1 MKGSAGIESHPVGG
15 ISLETDGGD
24 LVLKFEYEGKW
35 YEGFREVNDGEGP
48 IFHTLHANGIQSIIE
63 RGVTVDG

>member
-24 LVLKFEYEGKW
+24 LVVKFEYDGKW
-35 YEGFREVNDGEGP
+35 YEGFREVNDGP
-48 IFHTLHANGIQSIIE
+48 ISHTLHANGIKSIIDE
-63 RGVTVDG
+63 G